1 MTDNEIK
8 LLEATRNLMKKL
20 YGENCKCEVRSSYT
34 STGEIVVFLRA
45 NGKKAVELNF
55 LGKKSDFSL
64 MNRMF
69 GEISGKDYLDLDE
82 VLFPYDISLRYKNT
96 RVKYDLADMY
106 GLKLV
111 PDDNNIILS
120 DYLPFVDN
128 GLLWRACIYYV
139 KIVGK
144 PKTLFMSAI

>member
-20 YGENCKCEVRSSYT
+20 YGENCKCEVRASYT
-34 STGEIVVFLRA
+34 SAGGRVVFLRA

-55 LGKKSDFSL
+55 IGNKSYFSL
-64 MNRMF
+64 MKMMF
-69 GEISGKDYLDLDE
+69 SEISGNDYLDLDD

-111 PDDNNIILS
+111 PDDNNIMLG
-120 DYLPFVDN
+120 DCLPWVDN
-128 GLLWRACIYYV
+128 GLLLRACIYYV
-139 KIVGK
+139 KVVGK
-144 PKTLFMSAI
+144 PKTLFWSSI

>member
-20 YGENCKCEVRSSYT
+20 YGESCKCEVRASYT
-34 STGEIVVFLRA
+34 SAGGRVVFLRA

-55 LGKKSDFSL
+55 IGNKSDFSF
-64 MNRMF
+64 MKRTF
-69 GEISGKDYLDLDE
+69 GEISGKDYLDLDD
-82 VLFPYDISLRYKNT
+82 VLFPYDISLRYKDT

-111 PDDNNIILS
+111 HDDNNVMLS
-120 DYLPFVDN
+120 EYLPWVDN
-128 GLLWRACIYYV
+128 GLLWRACIYHV
-139 KIVGK
+139 KIVGE
-144 PKTLFMSAI
+144 PKTLFGSSI

>member
-20 YGENCKCEVRSSYT
+20 YGENCKCEVRASYT
-34 STGEIVVFLRA
+34 STGEIVVSLRA

-64 MNRMF
+64 MKRIF
-69 GEISGKDYLDLDE
+69 GEIRCNDYLDLDE

-120 DYLPFVDN
+120 DYLPWVDN

-139 KIVGK
+139 KILGK
-144 PKTLFMSAI
+144 PKTLFWSAI

>member
-20 YGENCKCEVRSSYT
+20 YGEDCKCEVRASYT
-34 STGEIVVFLRA
+34 SAGGRVVFLHA
-45 NGKKAVELNF
+45 NGKEAVEFNF
-55 LGKKSDFSL
+55 LGNKSDFSL
-64 MNRMF
+64 MKRMF
-69 GEISGKDYLDLDE
+69 GEISGNDYLDLDD
-82 VLFPYDISLRYKNT
+82 VLFTYDISLRYKNT

-111 PDDNNIILS
+111 HDDNNVMLS
-120 DYLPFVDN
+120 HYLPWVDN

-139 KIVGK
+139 KVVGK
-144 PKTLFMSAI
+144 PKTLLGSAI